1 MKKQNHVI
9 GILLTLVYLIHIT
22 ACSTTE
28 QPIETMPKSDTSIT
42 TEQTN
47 TSNSSS
53 ITSES
58 ITTPAESTS
67 LNETSKIEEFYEAL
81 SLAYQS
87 NNANREISKIIF
99 EFFTASLL
107 ENDYQTASFLLNPL
121 SHYYT
126 THKFLEGVKISSI
139 DLVKEISPENEYDV
153 LTTYLIDIHVD
164 ESRSELFPVGISR
177 WVLITG
183 ITESGNEY
191 IYSFKKE
198 TDVTKEIS
206 DVTFFGYNYT
216 LFSYLGGVNPFVSTD
231 NFNTLVPPQ
240 SNLDLYTHYIHW
252 MYHFVYRYYDFSR
265 FEGEERDGFI
275 YYSPQTFTKAAKELY
290 GVEGLNFEV
299 WGTYPEY
306 CGHGGAWIYFD
317 LVSEVKEGDI
327 ITVTINYYADTAYFL
342 VSKSMRYKIKVKDDN
357 NYSLLSTEL
366 LYDSNIPLAVN
377 SL

>member
-1 MKKQNHVI
+1 M
-9 GILLTLVYLIHIT
+9 
-22 ACSTTE
+22 
-28 QPIETMPKSDTSIT
+28 
-42 TEQTN
+42 
-47 TSNSSS
+47 
-53 ITSES
+53 
-58 ITTPAESTS
+58 
-67 LNETSKIEEFYEAL
+67 
-81 SLAYQS
+81 
-87 NNANREISKIIF
+87 
-99 EFFTASLL
+99 
-107 ENDYQTASFLLNPL
+107 
-121 SHYYT
+121 
-126 THKFLEGVKISSI
+126 
-139 DLVKEISPENEYDV
+139 VKEISPENEYDV

-275 YYSPQTFTKAAKELY
+275 YYPPQTFTKAAKELY

-299 WGTYPEY
+299 W
-306 CGHGGAWIYFD
+306 
-317 LVSEVKEGDI
+317 
-327 ITVTINYYADTAYFL
+327 
-342 VSKSMRYKIKVKDDN
+342 
-357 NYSLLSTEL
+357 EL
-366 LYDSNIPLAVN
+366 I
-377 SL
+377 